1 MIPAFII
8 SRRLNLLTIYD
19 LKHHAVPLMDLT
31 EIKRNRKINAVSQI
45 DFTTYRFDRNAA
57 GFDIIQERSIVELPE
72 DGQQYRVLNRHGY
85 RTGDTPTKDVT
96 AYHVLHDLGDREI
109 HKAKKQEKVN
119 TTEVSTGIKTIGT
132 ISTMVDGGAPV
143 YSYPVGGSLVGQ
155 KLANGTDWRID
166 RAVTVNGSTWY
177 RVSTNGW
184 VNEKYLVFDKD
195 GDSKPENTKVT
206 NVLGQGTIKAAEVK
220 VDKNN
225 TEEASTGHASG
236 TVATMDANGAP
247 TYSTPGDE
255 TTLVKNVPNGGAYQ
269 IDLTKTVDGVKWYR
283 ISTNQWISEKYLPF
297 NKPGDIKPEVF
308 TTSNVDGQGTIKS
321 KKPAKIYDSPWLPQ
335 NQVTTIASG
344 QFKVNRQVTKG
355 ADGKKWYQIGNNEWI
370 TSTDIGFDG
379 ETDVA
384 PTENESDT
392 ETPTSS
398 KVYDSPTTPQKET
411 GQVLNNGSSWHI
423 NGEVTDGAGGKT
435 WYRVSSNGWVSAD
448 DFDFSGKTDVA
459 VKEIPDDED
468 PEDTS
473 FSWTLGQFMAYL
485 TAGTPF
491 SYTIF
496 DDFLPHKFDDLPEG
510 NALDLFL
517 NDGVQDY
524 GYEYQCYNYHIN
536 LYKKIGW
543 DNSFVFIDNGNVNA
557 IESTNDDSSIKTHIE
572 GEFTL
577 KNQSSDGDGSEP
589 TEQETTVTAE
599 YTSPNIDIYGP
610 IDDEY
615 FTDEDATTKE
625 ELIQH
630 LKNKLQDYPL
640 TQITLNYHEFQ
651 ENNLLNNLNNV
662 DLGNSGF
669 IKDRYG
675 VDIKARI
682 IEVTDYLQSPT
693 NKEPELTFGNIM
705 GDLAS
710 TIFNLDRTYRNG
722 AYKIINNL

>member
-1 MIPAFII
+1 M
-8 SRRLNLLTIYD
+8 LTIKD
-19 LKHHAVPLMDLT
+19 LKHNSAPLLDHS

-45 DFTTYRFDRNAA
+45 DFTTYRLDRNIT
-57 GFDIIQERSIVELPE
+57 GFDMIQERSILELPE
-72 DGQQYRVLNRHGY
+72 DGQQYRILNRHGY

-109 HKAKKQEKVN
+109 HKPKEQKKVN
-119 TTEVSTGIKTIGT
+119 TEETSTGTKTIGT
-132 ISTMVDGGAPV
+132 ISTMEDGGAPV
-143 YSYPVGGSLVGQ
+143 YSYPVGGSLVGD
-155 KLANGTDWRID
+155 KLPNGTDWRID
-166 RAVTVNGSTWY
+166 KKVTVNGSDWY

-184 VNEKYLVFDKD
+184 VNAKYLSFDKE
-195 GDSKPENTKVT
+195 GDSKPESSKITS
-206 NVLGQGTIKAAEVK
+206 VLGQGTIKAAEIK
-220 VDKNN
+220 IDKNN
-225 TEEASTGHASG
+225 TEETSTGHATG
-236 TVATMDANGAP
+236 TVSTMDTNGAP
-247 TYSTPGDE
+247 TYSTPGDDS
-255 TTLVKNVPNGGAYQ
+255 TLVSNVPNGGSFQ

-335 NQVTTIASG
+335 NQVTTITSG

-370 TSTDIGFDG
+370 TSTDIAFDG
-379 ETDVA
+379 ETDVS
-384 PTENESDT
+384 PTETESDT
-392 ETPTSS
+392 ETPTSA

-411 GQVLNNGSSWHI
+411 GQVLNNGSSWRI
-423 NGEVTDGAGGKT
+423 NGEVTDGASGKT
-435 WYRVSSNGWVSAD
+435 WYRVSTDGWVASD
-448 DFDFSGKTDVA
+448 NFDFSGKTDVA
-459 VKEIPDDED
+459 VQETGED
-468 PEDTS
+468 SDPGTDTS
-473 FSWTLGQFMAYL
+473 FAWTLGQFMAYL

-491 SYTIF
+491 SYTIY
-496 DDFLPHKFDDLPEG
+496 DDFDSHKFDDYPEG

-536 LYKKIGW
+536 LYKKIGQN
-543 DNSFVFIDNGNVNA
+543 NSFVFIDNDNVNA

-577 KNQSSDGDGSEP
+577 KNKSSDGTDGDS
-589 TEQETTVTAE
+589 TDQETTVTAE

-615 FTDEDATTKE
+615 FTDSDATTKD

-640 TQITLNYHEFQ
+640 TQITLNYHEFE
-651 ENNLLNNLNNV
+651 ENNLLSGLNNV

-682 IEVTDYLQSPT
+682 IEITEYLQSST

-710 TIFNLDRTYRNG
+710 NLFNLDRTYRNG
-722 AYKIINNL
+722 AYKIVNNL

>member
-1 MIPAFII
+1 M
-8 SRRLNLLTIYD
+8 LTIYD

>member
-1 MIPAFII
+1 
-8 SRRLNLLTIYD
+8 LLTVYD
-19 LKHHAVPLMDLT
+19 LKHHAAPLMDLT

-57 GFDIIQERSIVELPE
+57 GFDNIQERSIVELPE

-109 HKAKKQEKVN
+109 HKAKAQQSVN
-119 TTEVSTGIKTIGT
+119 TVEVPTGTKTIGT
-132 ISTMVDGGAPV
+132 ISTMTDGGAPV

-166 RAVTVNGSTWY
+166 KSVTVNGSTWY

-220 VDKNN
+220 IDKNN
-225 TEEASTGHASG
+225 TEEASTGHATG
-236 TVATMDANGAP
+236 TVATMDTNGAP

-255 TTLVKNVPNGGAYQ
+255 TTLVKNVPNGRAYQ

-297 NKPGDIKPEVF
+297 DKPGDIKPEIF
-308 TTSNVDGQGTIKS
+308 TTSNVDGQGSVKS

-370 TSTDIGFDG
+370 SGTDIGFDG
-379 ETDVA
+379 ETDVS
-384 PTENESDT
+384 PTETESDT

-398 KVYDSPTTPQKET
+398 KVYDSPTSPQKET
-411 GQVLNNGSSWHI
+411 GQVLNNGSSWRI
-423 NGEVTDGAGGKT
+423 NGEVTDGAEGKT
-435 WYRVSSNGWVSAD
+435 WYRVSSNGWVSSD

-459 VKEIPDDED
+459 VKEISDDED
-468 PEDTS
+468 PTDTS

-536 LYKKIGW
+536 LYKKIGR

-577 KNQSSDGDGSEP
+577 KNASSDGTDGDS
-589 TEQETTVTAE
+589 TDQTTTITAE
-599 YTSPNIDIYGP
+599 YTSPNVDIYGP

-710 TIFNLDRTYRNG
+710 TVFNLDRTYRNG

>member
-1 MIPAFII
+1 M
-8 SRRLNLLTIYD
+8 LTIYD

-297 NKPGDIKPEVF
+297 NKPGDIKPEIF

-335 NQVTTIASG
+335 NQVTTIAGG

-355 ADGKKWYQIGNNEWI
+355 ANGKKWYQIGNNEWI
-370 TSTDIGFDG
+370 SSTDIGFDG

>member
-1 MIPAFII
+1 M
-8 SRRLNLLTIYD
+8 LTVYD
-19 LKHHAVPLMDLT
+19 LKHHAAPLMDLT

-109 HKAKKQEKVN
+109 HKAKKQEVVN
-119 TTEVSTGIKTIGT
+119 TVEVSTGTDTVGT
-132 ISTMVDGGAPV
+132 ISYVGGAPV
-143 YSYPVGGSLVGQ
+143 YSYPVGGTLVDQ
-155 KLANGTDWRID
+155 HLKNGDSYRINKS
-166 RAVTVNGSTWY
+166 VTVNGSTWY
-177 RVSTNGW
+177 QVSTNGW
-184 VNEKYLVFDKD
+184 VNEKYLVFDKE
-195 GDSKPENTKVT
+195 GDVKPENTKVT
-206 NVLGQGTIKAAEVK
+206 NVIGQGTIKAAEIK
-220 VDKNN
+220 VDTKN
-225 TEEASTGHASG
+225 TEKTPTGRASG
-236 TVATMDANGAP
+236 TVTTSDLNGAP
-247 TYSTPGDE
+247 TYSQPGGDE
-255 TTLVKNVPNGGAYQ
+255 KNFISNEKNGKSYL
-269 IDLTKTVDGVKWYR
+269 IDLTQTIDGVKWYR
-283 ISTNQWISEKYLPF
+283 ISTNQWISEKYMPF
-297 NKPGDIKPEVF
+297 DKKGDIKPEVY
-308 TTSNVDGQGTIKS
+308 TTSTVDGQGTIKS

-335 NQVTTIASG
+335 NQVTTISGG
-344 QFKVNRQVTKG
+344 QFKINRQVTKG
-355 ADGKKWYQIGNNEWI
+355 ANGKKWYQIGNNEWI
-370 TSTDIGFDG
+370 ASTDLGFDNS
-379 ETDVA
+379 TDVT
-384 PTENESDT
+384 PTEPET
-392 ETPTSS
+392 EQPTLA
-398 KVYDSPTTPQKET
+398 KIYDSPISPQKET
-411 GQVLNNGSSWHI
+411 GQVLNNGSSWRI

-459 VKEIPDDED
+459 VKEIPDDEN

-496 DDFLPHKFDDLPEG
+496 DDFLPHKFDDLLEG

-536 LYKKIGW
+536 LYKKIGR
-543 DNSFVFIDNGNVNA
+543 DNSFVFIDNGNANA

-577 KNQSSDGDGSEP
+577 NNQSSDGDGSEP
-589 TEQETTVTAE
+589 AEQETTVTAE
-599 YTSPNIDIYGP
+599 YTSPNVDIYGP

-651 ENNLLNNLNNV
+651 ENNLLNNLNDV

-710 TIFNLDRTYRNG
+710 MVFNLDRTYRNG